1 MIMTT
6 LSAIEISRLSSV
18 PYMSTLFFSLLTCF
32 FTSLLLFSFS
42 LLYFFSFLL
51 FSVSAGTVKSSPI
64 PPLLN
69 VLRKSALKDLP
80 LSVLVCQVRESAYVL
95 VCIYM
100 HVCVI
105 LRMLGCVFVT

>member
-6 LSAIEISRLSSV
+6 LSAKEISRLSSV
-18 PYMSTLFFSLLTCF
+18 PYLSTLFFSLLICF
-32 FTSLLLFSFS
+32 SSLLSS
-42 LLYFFSFLL
+42 LLFFISFLL

-100 HVCVI
+100 HVCVM